1 MISKNQI
8 CGKIF
13 NMTLIVLVFQAI
25 LISTSDARKGNQTLY
40 DVSMFTD
47 QKARQ
52 VGDLL
57 TVIVVEK
64 ASASKEASTQTSRSS
79 NRNGSLGGFVGI
91 NTRGLGKGIR
101 LNSGSTFTG
110 SGSTS
115 RSETL
120 NATVPVTVTEVLP
133 NDNLKVEGQ
142 RQVTVNGE
150 KQILNVKGVV
160 RPRDIAPNNTIFST
174 NLANAEI
181 TYKGDGI
188 VSRQQKPGLISRILD
203 FIWIF

>member
-25 LISTSDARKGNQTLY
+25 LISTSDARKGNQTLF

-57 TVIVVEK
+57 TIIVVER
-64 ASASKEASTQTSRSS
+64 ASASKEANTQTSRSS

-101 LNSGSTFTG
+101 LNLHRFWFYKSVG
-110 SGSTS
+110 
-115 RSETL
+115 
-120 NATVPVTVTEVLP
+120 
-133 NDNLKVEGQ
+133 DVECNGPCDRYRGIAQ
-142 RQVTVNGE
+142 R
-150 KQILNVKGVV
+150 
-160 RPRDIAPNNTIFST
+160 
-174 NLANAEI
+174 
-181 TYKGDGI
+181 
-188 VSRQQKPGLISRILD
+188 
-203 FIWIF
+203 

>member
-1 MISKNQI
+1 MTTKNHANQ
-8 CGKIF
+8 GIF
-13 NMTLIVLVFQAI
+13 CIALTLLALQTI
-25 LISTSDARKGNQTLY
+25 LISTSDARKGNQTIF

-57 TVIVVEK
+57 TIIVVER
-64 ASASKEASTQTSRSS
+64 ASASKEANTQTSRSS

-133 NDNLKVEGQ
+133 NGNLKVEGQ

>member
-1 MISKNQI
+1 MTTKNHAHQR
-8 CGKIF
+8 IF
-13 NMTLIVLVFQAI
+13 YIALTLLALQTI
-25 LISTSDARKGNQTLY
+25 LISSSEARKGSQTLF

-57 TVIVVEK
+57 TIIVVER
-64 ASASKEASTQTSRSS
+64 ASASKEANTQTSRSS

-91 NTRGLGKGIR
+91 NTRGLGEGIR
-101 LNSGSTFTG
+101 LNSGSTFAG

-133 NDNLKVEGQ
+133 NGNLKVEGQ
-142 RQVTVNGE
+142 RQVTVNDE

-160 RPRDIAPNNTIFST
+160 RPHDIAPNNTIFST